1 MRKGILLVAFGSSR
15 QEAHLSLRQFEERVR
30 NRFPDIP
37 VRWGFTSGIVRGK
50 LADKGKKTDSS
61 DKALQK
67 MLFERYTH
75 VAVQSLHVI
84 TGKEYEALATDVD
97 QFAERTNGF
106 DSVSLGRP
114 LIGGEEDVPRV
125 VEAILSHLPP
135 DRKAQEA
142 VVLMGHGT
150 WHAGDSL
157 YDTLYDAMQTK
168 DPNIFV
174 ATMDG
179 RLTIES
185 VRDELLA
192 RGMNKAWL
200 VPLLALPG
208 RHVQKDMCGSGP
220 DSWVSIL
227 DAAGI
232 STSCVVRGTA
242 EYDGYADIWL
252 DHLAEALN
260 QL

>member
-1 MRKGILLVAFGSSR
+1 MKKGILLVAFGSSR
-15 QEAHLSLRQFEERVR
+15 QEAHLSLRHFEERVR
-30 NRFPDIP
+30 SRFPDIP

-84 TGKEYEALATDVD
+84 TGNEYEALAADVE
-97 QFAERTNGF
+97 QFDNRAGGF
-106 DSVSLGRP
+106 AAVSLGRP
-114 LIGGEEDVPRV
+114 LIGSEADVPRV
-125 VEAILSHLPP
+125 VQAIMAHLPAG
-135 DRKAQEA
+135 RKPGEA

-157 YDTLYDAMQTK
+157 YDTLYDAVQAR
-168 DPNIFV
+168 DPDIFV

-185 VRDELLA
+185 VRDKLLS
-192 RGMNKAWL
+192 RGRTMAWL
-200 VPLLALPG
+200 MPLLALPG
-208 RHVQKDMCGSGP
+208 RHVQTDMCGTGP
-220 DSWVSIL
+220 RSWVSIL
-227 DAAGI
+227 DVAGI

-242 EYDGYADIWL
+242 EYDEFSDIWL
-252 DHLAEALN
+252 DHLTEALD

>member
-15 QEAHLSLRQFEERVR
+15 QEAHLSLRQFEDRVR
-30 NRFPDIP
+30 SRFPDIP

-84 TGKEYEALATDVD
+84 TGNEYEALAADVK
-97 QFAERTNGF
+97 QFEDRSDGF
-106 DSVSLGRP
+106 ASVSLGRP
-114 LIGGEEDVPRV
+114 LIASEVDVPRV
-125 VEAILSHLPP
+125 VRAIMSHLPP
-135 DRKAQEA
+135 ERKPGEA

-157 YDTLYDAMQTK
+157 YDTLYEAMQAE
-168 DPNIFV
+168 DSNIFV

-185 VRDELLA
+185 VRDELLN
-192 RGMNKAWL
+192 RGMRMAWL

-208 RHVQKDMCGSGP
+208 RHVQNDMCGTGP
-220 DSWVSIL
+220 QSWVSIL

-242 EYDGYADIWL
+242 EYGEFADIWL
-252 DHLAEALN
+252 DHLAEALD